1 MAKDETNNVEN
12 QTTTKEDT
20 CQFDDDENELTNLNW
35 LTELKNGYMQLAD
48 GPVLDIP
55 ATRFNKFLDELRSD
69 RDKYKE
75 NEEYYKMNSQTKP
88 PFNYAHLIGISLM
101 ENGRMTLQQVY
112 DWIQSSFAYYRLSNT
127 NWQSSIRHN
136 LSLGYF
142 FKNTARG
149 GNERGK
155 GGYWELAVDSR
166 KSYKKRHKKAK
177 KVADNENSSN
187 GKAPVARTHSRR
199 VKMRNQTKMTAANNL
214 QTSEKT
220 VNGIAGNSHAITI
233 EFTTADFDQESDATT
248 NIAKDTT
255 SSLLSVSSEDVS
267 LNSKIFAENE
277 VPQPVDDVEIPYFIN
292 TSSPN
297 VIVEPLPYNLPPL
310 DDYNFTTSFNEQRIF
325 EDLLEYENEL
335 L

>member
-1 MAKDETNNVEN
+1 MAKDETRGAESESPDSRAGRKRPTGASLAG
-12 QTTTKEDT
+12 QPAEDGG
-20 CQFDDDENELTNLNW
+20 QFDDDENELTNLNW

-55 ATRFNKFLDELRSD
+55 MTRFNKFLDELRSD
-69 RDKYKE
+69 RDKYRQD
-75 NEEYYKMNSQTKP
+75 EEYYKMNAQTKP

-112 DWIQSSFAYYRLSNT
+112 DWIQSSFAYYRLCNT

-155 GGYWELAVDSR
+155 GGYWELALDSR

-177 KVADNENSSN
+177 KAENENAN
-187 GKAPVARTHSRR
+187 GQPPGGRTFLRR
-199 VKMRNQTKMTAANNL
+199 VKMKSQPKTRVQAA
-214 QTSEKT
+214 K
-220 VNGIAGNSHAITI
+220 AAAPGNSA
-233 EFTTADFDQESDATT
+233 AGQEPK
-248 NIAKDTT
+248 IAKDTP
-255 SSLLSVSSEDVS
+255 SLVSVCPEDVS

>member
-1 MAKDETNNVEN
+1 MMAKDETKNAES
-12 QTTTKEDT
+12 QSSAKEDSY
-20 CQFDDDENELTNLNW
+20 QFDDDENELTNLNW

-55 ATRFNKFLDELRSD
+55 MTRFNKFLDELRSD

-112 DWIQSSFAYYRLSNT
+112 DWIQSSFAYYRLCNT

-155 GGYWELAVDSR
+155 GGYWELALDSR
-166 KSYKKRHKKAK
+166 KSYKKRHKRAK
-177 KVADNENSSN
+177 KAAENENSATVKPPGRSFL
-187 GKAPVARTHSRR
+187 RR
-199 VKMRNQTKMTAANNL
+199 VKMKTAPKGRCATN
-214 QTSEKT
+214 EKT
-220 VNGIAGNSHAITI
+220 NGIPGSSSAAVPEIAG
-233 EFTTADFDQESDATT
+233 QEALATT
-248 NIAKDTT
+248 NVAKDTP
-255 SSLLSVSSEDVS
+255 SLLLVSTDDVT

-292 TSSPN
+292 TNSPN

-310 DDYNFTTSFNEQRIF
+310 DDYNFASSFNEQRIF